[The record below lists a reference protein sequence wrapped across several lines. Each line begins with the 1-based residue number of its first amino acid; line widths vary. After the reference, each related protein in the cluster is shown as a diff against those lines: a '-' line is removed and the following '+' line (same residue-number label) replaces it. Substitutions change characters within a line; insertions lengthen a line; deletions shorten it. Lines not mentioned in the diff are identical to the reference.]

1 LPFPYLRYYDD
12 DNGRYYTAL
21 TWSWNAGEALLDLT
35 LRNIGRNFEFITSDE
50 QGGTRNPFLDDVVQN
65 QATKPGNV
73 MYGYN
78 AEAEEIFDAWTS
90 GTVIGAG
97 KTLEAYYTVCLNGN
111 GKYVD
116 FQGNTPPSGYT
127 IERVIYVKSDG
138 LADHTSTS
146 GWTSPSGLQPTAS
159 SSAGPTIAECW
170 AAINEYLTKFNGSQN
185 NFTFLISYDEIPPA
199 DYLLL
204 DDYPGAAAAYSLRK
218 LDKDYTG
225 DAVRVRRAS
234 DNTEEDIGFDA
245 NGDLD
250 TSALATFCSG
260 TNGFVKTWY
269 DQSGNGNDATQTT
282 TANQA
287 KIYDSSTGVLT
298 RNSLPTLSFNNTS
311 FYPIA
316 VNNPSPWTM
325 ASVHY
330 FGGGTQYIYGNNL
343 QPAMYYA
350 GNSPRIYTNTFYQ
363 GNAKATGAQYLR
375 VDRYSSATGIANI
388 NYNGSQDAGFT
399 GVGAYSAASLAS
411 IGSSDNTGLVGSW
424 DNDMQ
429 ELIFWSTYQ
438 SDGNLDGIET
448 DINDYYSI
456 Y

>member
-1 LPFPYLRYYDD
+1 
-12 DNGRYYTAL
+12 
-21 TWSWNAGEALLDLT
+21 
-35 LRNIGRNFEFITSDE
+35 
-50 QGGTRNPFLDDVVQN
+50 
-65 QATKPGNV
+65 

-116 FQGNTPPSGYT
+116 FQGNTPTSGYT

-170 AAINEYLTKFNGSQN
+170 VAINEYLTKFSGSQN

-204 DDYPGAAAAYSLRK
+204 NDYPGAEAAYSLRL

-234 DNTEEDIGFDA
+234 DNTEQDIGFDA

-250 TSALATFCSG
+250 TSALGTFCSG
-260 TNGFVKTWY
+260 TDGFVKTWY

-282 TANQA
+282 AGNQP
-287 KIYDSSTGVLT
+287 KIYDSSTGVIEEG
-298 RNSLPTLSFNNTS
+298 S
-311 FYPIA
+311 
-316 VNNPSPWTM
+316 
-325 ASVHY
+325 
-330 FGGGTQYIYGNNL
+330 
-343 QPAMYYA
+343 A
-350 GNSPRIYTNTFYQ
+350 GNEKPAIDFDGTNDGLNCST
-363 GNAKATGAQYLR
+363 NLRAATGASTVIMVRNLPTSSNIQNAFSFYKVQRHLIDDFSGPYEEMMISTNETTNEFIR
-375 VDRYSSATGIANI
+375 YASADLNGQRLYVSAWDGTTQTGGVDNVSLHIDGTEEPQTVGTAT
-388 NYNGSQDAGFT
+388 T
-399 GVGAYSAASLAS
+399 GVTASGTNS
-411 IGSSDNTGLVGSW
+411 IGYRHDTSS
-424 DNDMQ
+424 Q
-429 ELIFWSTYQ
+429 Y
-438 SDGNLDGIET
+438 SDGTFQEVIVYLTDESSNRSGIET
-448 DINDYYSI
+448 NINDYYNI